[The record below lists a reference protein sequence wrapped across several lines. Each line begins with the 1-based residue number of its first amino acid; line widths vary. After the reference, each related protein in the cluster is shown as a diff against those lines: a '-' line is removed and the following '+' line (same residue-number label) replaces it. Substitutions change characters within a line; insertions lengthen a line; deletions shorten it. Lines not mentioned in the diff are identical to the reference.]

1 MLEDKWLS
9 VEAIAEYLGVKKDT
23 VYKWLQNGGIPSH
36 KIGRL
41 WKFKQSEIDEWIITG
56 ASKKVNILKE

>member
-1 MLEDKWLS
+1 MIDDKWLS
-9 VEAIAEYLGVKKDT
+9 VEDISEYLGVKKNT

-41 WKFKQSEIDEWIITG
+41 WKFKKKEVDDWITTG
-56 ASKKVNILKE
+56 AAKRVNTSKG